1 MCESEIGFEI
11 SYRFPSDQKK
21 KKKKNIYIGK
31 NIGEGEPLFTIG
43 GSAY

>member
-11 SYRFPSDQKK
+11 SYRFPSDQK